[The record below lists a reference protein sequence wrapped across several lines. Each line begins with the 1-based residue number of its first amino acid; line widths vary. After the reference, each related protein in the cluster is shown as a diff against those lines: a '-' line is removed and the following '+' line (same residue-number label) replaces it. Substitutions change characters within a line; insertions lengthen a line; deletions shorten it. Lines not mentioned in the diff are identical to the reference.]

1 MGTLV
6 LVPPILLPR
15 VYTGIASGLFNAFS
29 SLHMS
34 LFKEYI
40 YVYIHSI
47 IWYFSFLYEPSVIP
61 YGYFSAV
68 YFFHQTVV
76 CLRGL
81 SLLFFLMAALYL
93 LIYYRS
99 RSHPSM
105 DACCNFIPIIN
116 RNHGYWTFLFMPPVQ
131 RCVSFT

>member
-40 YVYIHSI
+40 YVFKYII
-47 IWYFSFLYEPSVIP
+47 YVFKE
-61 YGYFSAV
+61 
-68 YFFHQTVV
+68 
-76 CLRGL
+76 
-81 SLLFFLMAALYL
+81 
-93 LIYYRS
+93 LIS
-99 RSHPSM
+99 
-105 DACCNFIPIIN
+105 
-116 RNHGYWTFLFMPPVQ
+116 
-131 RCVSFT
+131 